1 MPLIGLGTYKLDAAD
16 AVHAAL
22 SLGYRHIDCARIYG
36 NEALVGEGLRNFL
49 STDPNISRG
58 SLWITSKVWNDSH
71 RPDAVRASAA
81 SSIADLG
88 CEYLDLLLIHW
99 PEAWKPGSED
109 PDEGVTL
116 RETWEAMEG
125 LVDAGMVRH
134 LGVSNFSLAQL
145 EQILSWARI
154 KPAVNQVELH
164 PLLAQRKLVGVC
176 GRMGVRCVGYSPLG
190 HGKEDVLSHPVIAA
204 VAKETGRTPA
214 QVVLRWNVQRGV
226 GVIPKTSSDIRL
238 KENLEDLFSWRLTW
252 DQKAAIDRIDRMM
265 DKRLVSPEWHTWDDP
280 EVGGAVKPSRV
291 LL

>member
-1 MPLIGLGTYKLDAAD
+1 
-16 AVHAAL
+16 
-22 SLGYRHIDCARIYG
+22 
-36 NEALVGEGLRNFL
+36 
-49 STDPNISRG
+49 
-58 SLWITSKVWNDSH
+58 
-71 RPDAVRASAA
+71 
-81 SSIADLG
+81 
-88 CEYLDLLLIHW
+88 
-99 PEAWKPGSED
+99 
-109 PDEGVTL
+109 
-116 RETWEAMEG
+116 
-125 LVDAGMVRH
+125 
-134 LGVSNFSLAQL
+134 
-145 EQILSWARI
+145 
-154 KPAVNQVELH
+154 
-164 PLLAQRKLVGVC
+164 
-176 GRMGVRCVGYSPLG
+176 VGYSPLG